1 MLCLEQFFP
10 SRSDAAAAAS
20 SRSWGRPGGPSM
32 CSSYSTHLCASSC
45 PVQRTSSFTSS
56 VDTPSCSA
64 LSPQLPWACK
74 EAPTWRTSRQLLQ
87 TQSLQIR
94 SYLHRRFRDKEC
106 TLPWLQGVSRGDMS
120 PVGTEERPSR
130 GRCSKCGSTTL
141 VLRVEALQI

>member
-1 MLCLEQFFP
+1 MSGTVFSLPQR
-10 SRSDAAAAAS
+10 RS
-20 SRSWGRPGGPSM
+20 GRCVLTLLGTPWWAFDVLLPQHAPVSLILP
-32 CSSYSTHLCASSC
+32 CAEDELLHLLSGHA
-45 PVQRTSSFTSS
+45 QLL
-56 VDTPSCSA
+56 A

-74 EAPTWRTSRQLLQ
+74 KAPTWRTYRQILQ
-87 TQSLQIR
+87 TQSLQFR
-94 SYLHRRFRDKEC
+94 SCLHRRFWDRGC